1 MSRTVVVIGAGAAG
15 LMAGI
20 TAAKQGAKTILIEQN
35 NIVGKKIGITG
46 KGRCNITNTCSVE
59 QLISNTPGNG
69 KFLFSAY
76 NAFDNK
82 DMMNII
88 QEWGLEIKEERGGRV
103 FPKSDSAIE
112 VRNLFSKVFKLA
124 GGIIKLDEKVLDIF
138 TFEDKVQS
146 VKTNKAIYQADAIII
161 ATGGVSYPV
170 TGSTGDGHKFANK
183 TGHKVTPLLPALVP
197 LEVEEAWCKDTMGL
211 SLKNVNVTLYING
224 KKKASEFGEMLF
236 THFGVTGPVILSI
249 SRIASKALYNKKKEI
264 KLEIDLKP
272 ALNVEKLD
280 NRIQRDF
287 DKYKNKQIGNALK
300 ELLPQKLISVVLSE
314 ANIPEIKVVNQITK
328 EERLKLIQIL
338 KHLTLNING
347 TRPIAEAIVTAGGV
361 STKEI
366 NPKTMESKKI
376 KGLYFAGE
384 VIDIDAYTGGYNLQA
399 AFSTGYVAGKCACEE
414 DLDA

>member
-35 NIVGKKIGITG
+35 NIVGKKVGITG
-46 KGRCNITNTCSVE
+46 KGRCNITNTCSVD
-59 QLISNTPGNG
+59 QLIKNTPGNG

-76 NAFDNK
+76 NSFDNE
-82 DMMNII
+82 DMMRVI

-112 VRNLFSKVFKLA
+112 VRNLFSKVFKRA
-124 GGIIKLDEKVLDIF
+124 GGILKLDEKVLDIY

-146 VKTNKAIYQADAIII
+146 VKTNKAIYQADAVII

-170 TGSTGDGHKFANK
+170 TGSNGDGHKFATK
-183 TGHKVTPLLPALVP
+183 TGHKVTALLPALVP
-197 LEVEEAWCKDTMGL
+197 LETAETWCKEVMGL
-211 SLKNVNVTLYING
+211 SLKNVNATLLING

-236 THFGVTGPVILSI
+236 THFGVTGPIVLSI
-249 SRIASKALYNKKKEI
+249 SRTASKALYNEKKEI
-264 KLEIDLKP
+264 ILELDLKP
-272 ALNVEKLD
+272 ALSVEKLD

-287 DKYKNKQIGNALK
+287 EKYKNKQLGNALK
-300 ELLPQKLISVVLSE
+300 ELLPQKLIAVVIRES
-314 ANIPEIKVVNQITK
+314 NIEETKVVNQITK
-328 EERLKLIQIL
+328 EERMELVKTL
-338 KHLTLNING
+338 KHLRLTITG

-361 STKEI
+361 STKDI
-366 NPKTMESKKI
+366 QPKTMESKKI

-414 DLDA
+414 GIDA